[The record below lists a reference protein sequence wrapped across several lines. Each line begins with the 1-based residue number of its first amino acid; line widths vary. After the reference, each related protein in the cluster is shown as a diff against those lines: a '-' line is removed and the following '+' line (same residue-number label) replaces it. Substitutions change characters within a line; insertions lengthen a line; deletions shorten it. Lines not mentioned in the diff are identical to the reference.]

1 MIRWLWHGPA
11 LLLSGLL
18 VAIVRGYQRFLSPM
32 LPKSCRYE
40 PSCSEYFILA
50 VRKHG
55 TIVGAA
61 KGCWRI
67 LRCNPWGGHG
77 EDHP

>member
-11 LLLSGLL
+11 LVLSGLL
-18 VAIVRGYQRFLSPM
+18 VSIVRIYQRFLSPM

-55 TIVGAA
+55 PIKGAI
-61 KGCWRI
+61 KGVWRI
-67 LRCNPWGGHG
+67 CRCNPWGGHG

>member
-11 LLLSGLL
+11 VLLSSAL
-18 VAIVRGYQRFLSPM
+18 VALVRGYQYLISPM
-32 LPKSCRYE
+32 LPKVCRYH

-55 TIVGAA
+55 PVVGAA
-61 KGCWRI
+61 KGVYRVC
-67 LRCNPWGGHG
+67 RCTPWGGHG
-77 EDHP
+77 EDWP